1 MTFLRQSKRNVLV
14 LILIGLGI
22 AAGQAHGSCLDG
34 VEVAMFSQLRAS
46 ELGSPPRDTPNDT
59 MLNALMRTG
68 LDNKLAGLTSIGGAS
83 YREAARKAVSRRVP
97 LLAYLLVD
105 AASREIPGYGANV
118 GLVDVRATSTLQLL
132 RTGDAKVLGES
143 SSLSKSPA
151 LDVFDALGD
160 LVNEDVVSSLGI
172 DAIDAACALDL
183 SPDDLLVAAADSP
196 SSSYASASRELVT
209 KIQHALI
216 AAGYDPGLPDGLPGP
231 KTRSA
236 AKEAELALKLP
247 IQGDLSEELLRKLP
261 VLDRKLIY
269 ELQKA
274 LHALGRIETQPSGV
288 LESETQHALEHAELE
303 FGLSPDGVPD
313 RDLLRLLRAQRQDPS
328 KAAPGAK
335 DEPAVWV
342 QVRVQEL
349 LIRLGYFAGP
359 ATEVATGASSEAIRR
374 AEAELT
380 LPVDGVADE
389 HLLRV
394 LEAKLEG

>member
-1 MTFLRQSKRNVLV
+1 MAFLRQSKRDVLV
-14 LILIGLGI
+14 LALFGFGI
-22 AAGQAHGSCLDG
+22 AAGQAHGSCLEG

-46 ELGSPPRDTPNDT
+46 ELGSPSSDMPNNA
-59 MLNALMRTG
+59 MLNALMKSG
-68 LDNKLAGLTSIGGAS
+68 LDDKLAGLTSIDGAS
-83 YREAARKAVSRRVP
+83 HQDAARKAVGRRVP
-97 LLAYLLVD
+97 LLAYLVVD

-143 SSLSKSPA
+143 SSMSKSPA

-160 LVNEDVVSSLGI
+160 LVNEDVVSNLGVDVI
-172 DAIDAACALDL
+172 GAACALGL
-183 SPDDLLVAAADSP
+183 SPEDLLVAAPDSL
-196 SSSYASASRELVT
+196 SSGNSSASRELVT

-236 AKEAELALKLP
+236 VKEAELALKLP
-247 IQGDLSEELLRKLP
+247 IQGNLSEELLRKLP

-274 LHALGRIETQPSGV
+274 LQALGRIETQPSGV
-288 LESETQHALEHAELE
+288 LESETQHAMEDAELE
-303 FGLSPDGVPD
+303 FGLAPDGIPD
-313 RDLLRLLRAQRQDPS
+313 SDLLRLLRAQRRDPS
-328 KAAPGAK
+328 KPASGAK
-335 DEPAVWV
+335 DEPAAWV
-342 QVRVQEL
+342 QFRVQEL
-349 LIRLGYFAGP
+349 LIGLGYFAGP

-380 LPVDGVADE
+380 LPVDGLADE
-389 HLLRV
+389 YLLRV